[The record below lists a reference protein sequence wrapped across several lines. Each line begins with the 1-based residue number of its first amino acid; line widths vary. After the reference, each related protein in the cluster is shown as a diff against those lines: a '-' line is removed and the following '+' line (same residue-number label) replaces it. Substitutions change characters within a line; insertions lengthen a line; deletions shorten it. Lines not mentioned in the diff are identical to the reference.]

1 MSEQDSWE
9 ALSQHLEQSRQ
20 RWWRRILPQWLLN
33 RLGDDPEAR
42 KREYEA
48 VRARVQN
55 RYEELLGTIDPVF
68 NEIADEL
75 APAMEA
81 GDPLS
86 ANTEYDSRF
95 ADVRS
100 EIDSFEADLRSMVP
114 AEQPP
119 EAFLRESEQ
128 TTLSER
134 MERINQFEAFVEA
147 KTTFETRLPAIEDTL
162 AEVESLTEPYRS
174 YDQYLTTPDRTAI
187 DAACTELTDELTA
200 LTRECAVERLAAPDQ
215 HRVDEVAERRDEL
228 RTHIEGYNDAF
239 IDQQCAAYDELF
251 SDIDEV
257 GNDLN
262 QAQRDAIVTNDVRN
276 LVVAAAG
283 TGKTLALTYRIA
295 YLVAEGTDPSR
306 VAALTFTRQAARE
319 MKTRLNNRFDID
331 GVDVRTIHSFAYE
344 IAREA
349 ADEHLDVVDSQDLYN
364 LIDTVIREARTGER
378 EQFEEFYTQFL
389 FHYDHTHVEAA
400 DFDSRAEY
408 VAERQA
414 ETYETLAGE
423 TVASRA
429 ERVIADFLF
438 THDVAYQYEAVAA
451 WADSA
456 AEKGEYRPDFY
467 LPAYDIYI
475 EHWGIDENA
484 EVAPWFSWTSDEYLD
499 KLHWARKQFTN
510 TEYTLLD
517 TFEFEHEAGWLE
529 LALQHRLEHAGVS
542 LERLSFEAFVNEAF
556 EYNEKERDI
565 KQSLASFVHNAKTFT
580 IDADAARAR
589 LSRTRPRQYYFGHCG
604 ALVLEAYNEYLER
617 SGLVDFDDMINDATA
632 AVQSNPDPYRR
643 KYEHVLVDEF
653 QDVSMHQ
660 VELIRALAGQDT
672 DPRLFCVGDDWQSI
686 YAFQG
691 TDIQQFIAFED
702 HFGPTADT
710 QLTTNYRS
718 PKTVLDAGND
728 LIRNNDDQISKT
740 VSAGRSHDW
749 TPKLHVLDGYT
760 NSKYKQRVG
769 EYTVELIEAFLAD
782 GNDPTD
788 VMVLCRYDDAAQFTD
803 RVKTALKNRDLPYDG
818 KDDHYRPAGMPGEYD
833 PAFDPDAGVSVY
845 SVHQAKGREAK
856 QVIVLNVA
864 SGMYGFP
871 AEHRENSLVAPVQDI
886 ETTTIEEERRL
897 FYVAIT
903 RTEEQLHLLTRAGQW
918 SPFIDE
924 IEPYLDVEES
934 LAHLSPERD
943 ERSSLT
949 AKVRLIWDDLHETQQ
964 QAGVLEDATG
974 TIRFVSWA
982 NESPPTIE
990 EGMWYHFE
998 NVEINEF
1005 DGDPQAVLRSDTTAT
1020 PLYAAETDS

>member
-1 MSEQDSWE
+1 MADKKSWE
-9 ALSQHLEQSRQ
+9 ALVQELEQSGKE
-20 RWWRRILPQWLLN
+20 WWRRVLPRGLHV
-33 RLGDDPEAR
+33 RLFGDPNEGR
-42 KREYEA
+42 QQYEA
-48 VRARVQN
+48 IREQISQE
-55 RYEELLGTIDPVF
+55 YGELTRTVNPAFDV
-68 NEIADEL
+68 IAEAL
-75 APAMEA
+75 QPAMDHGEA
-81 GDPLS
+81 LPTDIQCESKL
-86 ANTEYDSRF
+86 D
-95 ADVRS
+95 
-100 EIDSFEADLRSMVP
+100 EIRATIEAFEAELRTTVNVD
-114 AEQPP
+114 QPP
-119 EAFLRESEQ
+119 HTFLREAEQ
-128 TTLSER
+128 AELSEYKKR
-134 MERINQFEAFVEA
+134 LDQFETFVQSKRA
-147 KTTFETRLPAIEDTL
+147 FETRLPAIEETATQLTDRAAPYL
-162 AEVESLTEPYRS
+162 A
-174 YDQYLTTPDRTAI
+174 YDQYLTQPERNDVESVCARLADQLATLEDECNLEPLADSDQQRFAAI
-187 DAACTELTDELTA
+187 TDEL
-200 LTRECAVERLAAPDQ
+200 EE
-215 HRVDEVAERRDEL
+215 H
-228 RTHIEGYNDAF
+228 RTHLRGYNDAF
-239 IDQQCAAYDELF
+239 VHRQCAAYDDLF
-251 SDIDEV
+251 SDIDDA

-262 QAQRDAIVTNDVRN
+262 RPQRLAIVRNDVRN

-306 VAALTFTRQAARE
+306 IAALTFTRQAARE
-319 MKTRLNNRFDID
+319 METRLTDRFDID
-331 GVDVRTIHSFAYE
+331 EVDVRTIHSFAYE
-344 IAREA
+344 IARDA
-349 ADEHLDVVDSQDLYN
+349 ANEHLDVVDSQDLYN
-364 LIDTVIREARTGER
+364 LIDTVIREARIGER

-438 THDVAYQYEAVAA
+438 THDVEYQYEAVAA
-451 WADSA
+451 WTESA
-456 AEKGEYRPDFY
+456 PEKGEYRPDFY

-499 KLHWARKQFTN
+499 KLHWARKQFTG
-510 TEYTLLD
+510 TEYTLLE

-565 KQSLASFVHNAKTFT
+565 KQSLASFVHNAKTFN

-589 LSRTRPRQYYFGHCG
+589 LSQTRPRQYYFGQCG

-632 AVQSNPDPYRR
+632 AVQSNPGPYRSQ
-643 KYEHVLVDEF
+643 YDHVLVDEF

-672 DPRLFCVGDDWQSI
+672 GPRLFCVGDDWQSI

-691 TDIQQFIAFED
+691 ADIQQFIAFED

-710 QLTTNYRS
+710 QLTANYRS

-728 LIRNNDDQISKT
+728 LIRNNDNQIPKT

-760 NSKYKQRVG
+760 NSKYEQRVG
-769 EYTVELIEAFLAD
+769 EYTVELVEAFLAD
-782 GNDPTD
+782 DNDPRD
-788 VMVLCRYDDAAQFTD
+788 VMVLCRYDDAARFTD
-803 RVKTALKNRDLPYDG
+803 RVKTVLKNRDLPYDG
-818 KDDHYRPAGMPGEYD
+818 KADHYRPAGMAGEYD
-833 PAFDPDAGVSVY
+833 SAFDPDAGVSVY

-856 QVIVLNVA
+856 QVIVVNVA

-871 AEHRENSLVAPVQDI
+871 AEHRENTLVAPVQDI
-886 ETTTIEEERRL
+886 KTSSIEEERRL
-897 FYVAIT
+897 FYVAMT

-982 NESPPTIE
+982 NESPPTVE

-1005 DGDPQAVLRSDTTAT
+1005 DGDPQAVLRSATTVT